1 LGCVVSELLYQLYN
15 KGEAT
20 VLQTAGWLQT
30 RLQTVGFTR
39 ENSRF
44 YKKEATVLQLVD
56 SRLYKRGVTVL

>member
-20 VLQTAGWLQT
+20 VLQTVGWLQT

-56 SRLYKRGVTVL
+56 SRLYKREVTVL